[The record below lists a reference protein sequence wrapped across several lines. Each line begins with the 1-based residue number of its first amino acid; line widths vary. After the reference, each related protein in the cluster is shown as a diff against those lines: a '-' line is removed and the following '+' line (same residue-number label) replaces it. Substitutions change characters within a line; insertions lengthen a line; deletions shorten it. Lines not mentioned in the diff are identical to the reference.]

1 MICVFALLGSSEIHS
16 RQGKDVMKLLKALGL
31 TQKMDELTHMAVLR
45 KLKKNELAE
54 HVHYFP
60 NSKSFKY

>member
-1 MICVFALLGSSEIHS
+1 
-16 RQGKDVMKLLKALGL
+16 MKLLKALRL
-31 TQKMDELTHMAVLR
+31 TQKMDELSHMAVLR

-60 NSKSFKY
+60 NIKSFKY